1 MKFLLAIDAALQRAG
16 IAVVAADGAA
26 VCRCFVEGRPGLIET
41 LPPLL
46 QTCLAEA
53 AAAPAAVK
61 VEAVAVTIGPGSF
74 TGLRTAI
81 SLAQGYAAAAGIPL
95 FGVTVDEAFAMAF
108 PVLHRPLWVAIRARK
123 GRIFLIRDGIA
134 EAFADADISRTRSPV
149 AIAGD
154 AANDVAARLAAAGG
168 DVILTN
174 ARMIDPVWVAR
185 AALARHEA
193 GLPPRDAQ
201 PVYVDPP
208 EAKLPAGGLRP
219 EPA

>member
-1 MKFLLAIDAALQRAG
+1 VAIDAALPRAG
-16 IAVVAADGAA
+16 IAIVGPDGAA
-26 VCRCFVEGRPGLIET
+26 ICRHFVEGRPGLIET

-53 AAAPAAVK
+53 GVK
-61 VEAVAVTIGPGSF
+61 VAAVAVTIGPGSF

-81 SLAQGYAAAAGIPL
+81 SLAQGYAASAGIPL

-108 PVLHRPLWVAIRARK
+108 PAPHRPLWVAIRARK
-123 GRIFLIRDGIA
+123 DRIFLVRDGIA
-134 EAFADADISRTRSPV
+134 EAFADADMPRTKTPI

-154 AANDVAARLAAAGG
+154 AANEAAARLAAAGG

-193 GLPPRDAQ
+193 GLAPREAQ

-219 EPA
+219 EPV